1 MILPLSPMEIL
12 TLIKGLIMIL
22 KEAAQAPW
30 EFVQLQRTLGY
41 VSELLSGIISQGLTD
56 DEETKPGNWWKD
68 CQECLT
74 KTTNYLETHVKVQ
87 SDGIIG
93 FYARVK
99 WTFTDAKKISS
110 ELKGL
115 MLAFIAYTQLLQI
128 ERRWVDNLASA
139 LDQFLKGNVTVW
151 DTISGRTPSV
161 YLYLMKN
168 LIDGLL
174 WIKHA

>member
-41 VSELLSGIISQGLTD
+41 VSELLSGIMSGSD
-56 DEETKPGNWWKD
+56 WWRGDETRQWWKD

-99 WTFTDAKKISS
+99 WTFTDAKRLAANWKDWCWLYCLHAAAANRTKVSRQSCISFRPIP
-110 ELKGL
+110 KGKCHSMRHHIRSDSISL
-115 MLAFIAYTQLLQI
+115 PLSYEEFD
-128 ERRWVDNLASA
+128 RRTAMD
-139 LDQFLKGNVTVW
+139 
-151 DTISGRTPSV
+151 
-161 YLYLMKN
+161 
-168 LIDGLL
+168 
-174 WIKHA
+174 